1 MIIWISGLYCTGKST
16 IVKNI
21 VESQNKNFG
30 DITIKEGTL
39 VEPTKNFEC
48 IQFKDFMVIGA
59 RYYSNATNSGTDL
72 IFAGN
77 DRFKEFIIQE
87 YDNHKNLLIEGSKFF
102 RKDILDWLISKYK
115 LKIFHLETDISIM
128 EERSKNRNN
137 YAKKVGKTG
146 STDKITNYAIK
157 VYDEI
162 LNDSILKKYIT
173 ICKNETMEDSKSITK
188 NILKILLDKTC

>member
-1 MIIWISGLYCTGKST
+1 
-16 IVKNI
+16 
-21 VESQNKNFG
+21 
-30 DITIKEGTL
+30 
-39 VEPTKNFEC
+39 
-48 IQFKDFMVIGA
+48 
-59 RYYSNATNSGTDL
+59 
-72 IFAGN
+72 
-77 DRFKEFIIQE
+77 
-87 YDNHKNLLIEGSKFF
+87 
-102 RKDILDWLISKYK
+102 
-115 LKIFHLETDISIM
+115 M